1 MGGGSSKS
9 SPPPESAS
17 DREAREERE
26 AADREAREE
35 AAAQADE
42 DAEAKEVDEQ
52 ERETEKENTR
62 AERKT
67 KRLDEAKKRRGFQRP
82 EPVKEALSI
91 RTSGN
96 CNSCKLTVDPTLS
109 SATVV
114 LTRNILGKIRP
125 PGQNTVPSNLPFAP
139 NAEFKEKGFMA
150 LKGAPDCSGG
160 CWYVPPHPSQ
170 GDAGHPK
177 TDKSVAKGT
186 LLSDADIH
194 WENNSLTYGVT
205 YWNQYV
211 EEQKN
216 RKKFIKEMLKHR
228 VVRIWNPSDDPLDR
242 SGSHAINYENH
253 GALTKL
259 YLKPTIP
266 FQFSFDPTGLMPPP
280 PPPLAQRIESK

>member
-35 AAAQADE
+35 AAAKADE
-42 DAEAKEVDEQ
+42 DAEAKEVDDQ
-52 ERETEKENTR
+52 EKETEKENTR
-62 AERKT
+62 ADRKT

-125 PGQNTVPSNLPFAP
+125 PGQNVVPSNLPVPKAADAIAP
-139 NAEFKEKGFMA
+139 KGM
-150 LKGAPDCSGG
+150 PDCWGG
-160 CWYVPPHPSQ
+160 CWYVPPYPSQ

-194 WENNSLTYGVT
+194 WEDNPPRYIGT
-205 YWNQYV
+205 WINQYN